1 MLNKLTNL
9 TLPGANLALSLSH
22 HNIGS
27 KESTA
32 SGMRNNAKQIARTES
47 SEIKPIRLDQLR
59 DYYSAEDIEEIK
71 ELASIFI
78 NSFTDRHINIPLPM
92 KDIMAIGDNFSGT
105 VEHGILIDRSRAK
118 VPINN
123 QDPKK
128 NRLSEDYIDINLRQ
142 IFFSGTE
149 GMISTYKDYQKPIFT
164 FHQESE
170 SQSNIID
177 LSFVNLLQGYKK
189 RTDKV
194 TDRVNFAHYH
204 PVSTVQSG
212 ADIYNSAYSHID
224 AVFNRDFMNITKGS
238 KSHKTQNLKEF
249 LKLDDTWWQENCNIA
264 QPQRDLEHNYPD
276 DFIKFIV
283 DQLKAKLHY
292 QSLEKVLDK
301 TLEKMKDGT
310 DSESIIKSIEFQD
323 LVDIASKIS
332 ESEDEYLIDIFS
344 IIFEV
349 AMDNPEVFYCFVN
362 SFKDIFKNDLKLD
375 IKYPFVET
383 EDLNKVMKK
392 SLLKMNT
399 FFTHKLLQAEEL
411 PSHTMTQIVTNKSL
425 EEAYDNQQLFHLSL
439 CKEISL
445 NSKSEKE
452 FNTQL
457 NNLFGINILKI
468 PLSEITNPENYQ
480 EFTNLKE
487 QYLNDLMNNA
497 QKFTSSNPYQV
508 LWIDHWQ
515 PDPEIFQSPNDLFKK
530 LDLASEPE
538 FSKKILLKI
547 KNHLIKSPDDFREI
561 FNTMNTYNKAIKNKL
576 DFYRYMDTI
585 LKDLELNQQ
594 DVDQFIDAI
603 QLEDVQGFNEDLEK
617 IPKNSKIAQK
627 LREKFKSEKEN
638 VKSKSNAQQG

>member
-1 MLNKLTNL
+1 M
-9 TLPGANLALSLSH
+9 
-22 HNIGS
+22 
-27 KESTA
+27 
-32 SGMRNNAKQIARTES
+32 
-47 SEIKPIRLDQLR
+47 
-59 DYYSAEDIEEIK
+59 
-71 ELASIFI
+71 
-78 NSFTDRHINIPLPM
+78 
-92 KDIMAIGDNFSGT
+92 
-105 VEHGILIDRSRAK
+105 
-118 VPINN
+118 
-123 QDPKK
+123 
-128 NRLSEDYIDINLRQ
+128 
-142 IFFSGTE
+142 FFS
-149 GMISTYKDYQKPIFT
+149 IS
-164 FHQESE
+164 
-170 SQSNIID
+170 
-177 LSFVNLLQGYKK
+177 
-189 RTDKV
+189 
-194 TDRVNFAHYH
+194 
-204 PVSTVQSG
+204 ST
-212 ADIYNSAYSHID
+212 
-224 AVFNRDFMNITKGS
+224 
-238 KSHKTQNLKEF
+238 
-249 LKLDDTWWQENCNIA
+249 
-264 QPQRDLEHNYPD
+264 
-276 DFIKFIV
+276 
-283 DQLKAKLHY
+283 
-292 QSLEKVLDK
+292 
-301 TLEKMKDGT
+301 
-310 DSESIIKSIEFQD
+310 
-323 LVDIASKIS
+323 
-332 ESEDEYLIDIFS
+332 
-344 IIFEV
+344 
-349 AMDNPEVFYCFVN
+349 
-362 SFKDIFKNDLKLD
+362 
-375 IKYPFVET
+375 
-383 EDLNKVMKK
+383 
-392 SLLKMNT
+392 
-399 FFTHKLLQAEEL
+399 
-411 PSHTMTQIVTNKSL
+411 
-425 EEAYDNQQLFHLSL
+425 
-439 CKEISL
+439 EISL